1 MKQKI
6 SNQQACSIFFHSP
19 CCQHASLCLAC
30 VPALHERQLHHTC
43 SARVPPAPRVQQG
56 QQAPPPSSSPRSL
69 SPKQDGCSQHWAAP
83 AIPSDCPSQWVRM
96 EPVAKREDTTSPRWW
111 QLQEYASMG
120 HMRWEPPWGGD
131 STDHRHSPEC
141 WAPPSCNAAPCH
153 GYHLKRRLSH
163 RGVQV
168 GTHNSRCESSKDL
181 WGEVIMFPL
190 SFSIPFVITPD
201 VGFVLLTNQWVNVN
215 SFLR

>member
-1 MKQKI
+1 MPL
-6 SNQQACSIFFHSP
+6 SASP
-19 CCQHASLCLAC
+19 VCLPCTRGSCIILVLPGCHLHPGYSKGSKPHPHHLHPVLYLQSRMGVPNTGQHL
-30 VPALHERQLHHTC
+30 
-43 SARVPPAPRVQQG
+43 
-56 QQAPPPSSSPRSL
+56 PSPL
-69 SPKQDGCSQHWAAP
+69 IAP
-83 AIPSDCPSQWVRM
+83 AWVRM

-153 GYHLKRRLSH
+153 GYHLKRPLSH

-201 VGFVLLTNQWVNVN
+201 VGFVLLTKQWVNVN